1 MKYTDVKTMLDSIK
15 TTYNV
20 PFTYYSFPEK
30 EAPELPY
37 LVFYYPSS
45 RNFPASDGVYAR
57 IEELT
62 IELYTENKDFALEA
76 NVESVL
82 DSYHIVWDKSE
93 DYIESEHM
101 FMITYET
108 EIYIDGEQD

>member
-1 MKYTDVKTMLDSIK
+1 MKYTEVKAMLDTIK
-15 TTYNV
+15 TTYGV

-45 RNFPASDGVYAR
+45 SNFAASDGVYQKVEA
-57 IEELT
+57 LT

-82 DSYHIVWDKSE
+82 ESYGIVWDKSE
-93 DYIESEHM
+93 DYIQNEHM

>member
-1 MKYTDVKTMLDSIK
+1 MKYTDVKTMLDEIK

-30 EAPELPY
+30 EAPNLPY

-45 RNFPASDGVYAR
+45 RNFPASDVVYAR

-76 NVESVL
+76 GIETVL
-82 DSYHIVWDKSE
+82 DRENLTQDEYFQKIVEINSA
-93 DYIESEHM
+93 ESR
-101 FMITYET
+101 
-108 EIYIDGEQD
+108 EILQG

>member
-1 MKYTDVKTMLDSIK
+1 MKYTDVKTMLDEIK

-30 EAPELPY
+30 EAPELP
-37 LVFYYPSS
+37 FITFNYPSS

-93 DYIESEHM
+93 DYIQSEHM